1 MAVMFCIAKVWERN
15 GGIVKTKNKSMNQA
29 FSVTKNGMNPA
40 YGISLIFPQLAIVTV
55 GHSKMPE
62 RPHWKANIHTAL
74 GCPRQSWTLFLLL
87 HQHKEAPV
95 WTCND
100 SQCDLLIRVHG
111 NYFFFFNHS
120 SPFQRHLLL
129 FSRPFLPYMFKLY
142 PAWSLDS
149 PLVSALCEAGPAPPM
164 HVSDFSGLSLH
175 I

>member
-1 MAVMFCIAKVWERN
+1 MIIWLTRMAVMFCIAKVWERN

-111 NYFFFFNHS
+111 NYFFFLTTLALSKDISFCFPGPSCRTCS
-120 SPFQRHLLL
+120 SCTQLEVLTHL
-129 FSRPFLPYMFKLY
+129 
-142 PAWSLDS
+142 
-149 PLVSALCEAGPAPPM
+149 
-164 HVSDFSGLSLH
+164 
-175 I
+175 